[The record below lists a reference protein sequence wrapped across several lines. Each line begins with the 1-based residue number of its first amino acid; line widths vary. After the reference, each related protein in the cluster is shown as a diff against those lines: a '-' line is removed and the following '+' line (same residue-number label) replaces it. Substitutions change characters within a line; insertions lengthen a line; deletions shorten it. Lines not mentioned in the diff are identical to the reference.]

1 MSGAQQRPLKSGK
14 MYFPLCRQCRDQI
27 PGEKDFPQAGKSSC
41 HSPWAAGTPGSQTSR
56 FTGFMVCPPP
66 AGLGQP
72 MGQHRSVLG
81 WLFPVPTWKELQQP
95 LCPAYFSLFLLKSCQ
110 IPAPVQWEPSQPTWG
125 RDEVPIIEGPFPREC
140 SLCSGVG
147 FPHPRVLPQP
157 RSSQSDTDLP
167 LAGYRS
173 GRAHV

>member
-1 MSGAQQRPLKSGK
+1 MKRISHWQVNPAAIVPGLREHLGA
-14 MYFPLCRQCRDQI
+14 RQ
-27 PGEKDFPQAGKSSC
+27 AL
-41 HSPWAAGTPGSQTSR
+41 WSR

-81 WLFPVPTWKELQQP
+81 WLFPVPTWKEQQQP
-95 LCPAYFSLFLLKSCQ
+95 LCPAYFSLFLLKSCR
-110 IPAPVQWEPSQPTWG
+110 IPAPVQREPSQPAWG
-125 RDEVPIIEGPFPREC
+125 RDEVPITEGPFPREC

-147 FPHPRVLPQP
+147 FPHPRVLSQP

-167 LAGYRS
+167 LAGYLPWECAAKGVWNCREKS
-173 GRAHV
+173 PGPPCIL